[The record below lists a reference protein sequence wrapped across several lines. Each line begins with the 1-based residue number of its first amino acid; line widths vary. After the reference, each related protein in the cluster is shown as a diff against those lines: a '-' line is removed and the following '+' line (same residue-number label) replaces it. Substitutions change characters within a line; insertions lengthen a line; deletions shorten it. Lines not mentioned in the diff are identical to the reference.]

1 MVKQIRGL
9 FATMQAKVSFMALA
23 CFLAIGGAAFAADP
37 VATDTSSVTST
48 FDGMKTMVLTVIG
61 SVAAA
66 AVAVMGIILAWKYG
80 RKLFGMLAK

>member
-37 VATDTSSVTST
+37 AVDTSAVTST
-48 FDGMKTMVLTVIG
+48 FDSMKTTVLTVIG